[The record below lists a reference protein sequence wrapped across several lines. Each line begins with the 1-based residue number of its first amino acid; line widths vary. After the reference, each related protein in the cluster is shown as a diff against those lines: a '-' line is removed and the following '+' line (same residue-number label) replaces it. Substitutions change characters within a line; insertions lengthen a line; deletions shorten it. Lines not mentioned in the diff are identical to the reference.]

1 MVLKVT
7 YMITIDRKPRGYWQD
22 VKNVRAFLDEYAKKE
37 SFDALD
43 SGAWKEKG
51 SPLTRKKF
59 ILLAGG
65 LRRVLERAYPEMK

>member
-59 ILLAGG
+59 ISLAGG